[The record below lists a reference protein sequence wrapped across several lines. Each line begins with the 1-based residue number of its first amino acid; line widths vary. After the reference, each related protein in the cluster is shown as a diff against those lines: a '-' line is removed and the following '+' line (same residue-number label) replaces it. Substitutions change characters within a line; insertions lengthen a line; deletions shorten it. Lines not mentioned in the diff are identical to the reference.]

1 VKTLDVIFELRNVRK
16 VYPMGEE
23 RIVALDDI
31 TLTFE
36 RGKIYCLI
44 GTSGSGK
51 STLLNLLAGL
61 EKPTRGSI
69 KFLDRYLERLSEKQL
84 ALYRQQYI
92 GFVFQSYNL
101 LPTLTALENVTLP
114 LIFRKVSRRK
124 RNKAAYK
131 MLKAVGLGKRWRH
144 KPNELSGGQQ
154 QRVSIARAF
163 VNNPQVV
170 FADEPTGNLDTK
182 TTFEMME
189 MITAMARERNQTLII
204 VTHDIE
210 LSGYADQIIN
220 IKDGNVESIV
230 NVSQNKVLG
239 SDIGA
244 GGLDSPESRD
254 SEQISIENE
263 KRREPNELETA
274 KENTNEN
281 INSGTDSN
289 NDDADSVGTGR

>member
-1 VKTLDVIFELRNVRK
+1 
-16 VYPMGEE
+16 MGEE
-23 RIVALDDI
+23 RIVALDDVS
-31 TLTFE
+31 LTFE
-36 RGKIYCLI
+36 RGKIYCLL

-61 EKPTRGSI
+61 EKPTKGSI
-69 KFLDRYLERLSEKQL
+69 RFLDKYLEKLNEKQL

-124 RNKAAYK
+124 RNKAALK

-144 KPNELSGGQQ
+144 KPSELSGGQQ

-182 TTFEMME
+182 TTYEMMD
-189 MITAMARERNQTLII
+189 MITSMARQRNQTLII
-204 VTHDIE
+204 VTHDTEISE
-210 LSGYADQIIN
+210 YADQIIS

-230 NVSQNKVLG
+230 NVEKKAGVSPAPEEAEHGAEPHYKGEGEQNEENQ
-239 SDIGA
+239 
-244 GGLDSPESRD
+244 ES
-254 SEQISIENE
+254 
-263 KRREPNELETA
+263 T
-274 KENTNEN
+274 
-281 INSGTDSN
+281 
-289 NDDADSVGTGR
+289 DDADFINPSAGDDNTDTGQSTGR